1 MSPLDVLV
9 ALGVALGLALGVV
22 GLLLRARERDAALA
36 AVLDLP
42 WGERDVDVA
51 SVTESTSGML
61 AIPIE
66 AANAAVSRLDSSG
79 KLALRLERARIML
92 RPGELVVFVASLSV
106 IGAVVIALAT
116 SQPLLG
122 VLALAGGPVVANI
135 AINRRVDK
143 RRRAFEAQL
152 PGALSLVAAS
162 LSGGHTFLRAI
173 QMMCEEASAPL
184 SEEFARVVNETRLGD
199 PLMESLRRL
208 ATRIGVKDL
217 DWVVQAISIQQS
229 TGGKLAE
236 LIHTLTDYI
245 RARDEVTR
253 EVRVLTAENR
263 MSAWVLAALPVFLLV
278 IINIIDPSYMKP
290 LFHGLGLVA
299 LGLTALMVGLGGF
312 VILRM
317 AKVEI

>member
-1 MSPLDVLV
+1 MSAVGVLV

-22 GLLLRARERDAALA
+22 GLLMRARERDDALA

-42 WGERDVDVA
+42 WGEQDVDVT
-51 SVTESTSGML
+51 SVSESTAGVL
-61 AIPIE
+61 GIPIE
-66 AANAAVSRLDSSG
+66 AADAAMSRIDSSG

-106 IGAVVIALAT
+106 IAAVVLALAT
-116 SQPLLG
+116 SQPLL
-122 VLALAGGPVVANI
+122 ALLGLVGGPVVANI
-135 AINRRVDK
+135 MINRRIDK

-152 PGALSLVAAS
+152 PGALSLIAAS

-173 QMMCEEASAPL
+173 QMMCEEASAPM

-229 TGGKLAE
+229 TGGKLAD
-236 LIHTLTDYI
+236 LLHTLTDYI

-263 MSAWVLAALPVFLLV
+263 MSAWVLASLPVFLLIV
-278 IINIIDPSYMKP
+278 INITDPNYMKP

-299 LGLTALMVGLGGF
+299 LALTALMVGVGGF

-317 AKVEI
+317 AKVEL